1 MHLCLY
7 IVNLVYI
14 FKKLKKY
21 IKKIFLTV
29 SCGFQDLSSLT
40 RDQTH
45 ALGSESMEP

>member
-40 RDQTH
+40 RDRTH
-45 ALGSESMEP
+45 ALGSESMES